1 MNENQNLEQKLA
13 DLEAD
18 LVEQFQNRIAAST
31 NGFISHEDLNE
42 QVRSLRS
49 EITRVTQTESK
60 KTDEAN
66 KLAYITQER
75 LQSDLQK
82 LKREVSKQVK
92 TGLEEAKFD
101 TIQMLQ

>member
-18 LVEQFQNRIAAST
+18 LVEQFQNKISAST

-82 LKREVSKQVK
+82 LKREVNKQVK

-101 TIQMLQ
+101 TI